1 MSGKII
7 TPWYIIKRILFYGA
21 LVLGSI
27 IFAYPLIFMFFGV
40 FKKLPEFY
48 YFPPKLLPD
57 QFILDNFI
65 KLFDQYKFGMY
76 YVNSIKVAVFQVVG
90 NLVIALTAGYGFAKF
105 NFKFKNFLF
114 MCLLMTTMV
123 PWVATIIPLYI
134 MSFKAGMVDTFAG
147 LALIGMAGAFDIFL
161 VRNFMSS
168 VPDSLLESA
177 RIDGAGEFKIFFRI
191 ALPLCKPILAV
202 LVIHKFLGSW
212 NAFQWPLLIVDSDRL
227 KTIPLI
233 IATFSSQYY
242 DAYDL
247 KMAACAITIIPV
259 LLIYICL
266 QKYFVKGISFSGIK
280 G

>member
-1 MSGKII
+1 
-7 TPWYIIKRILFYGA
+7 F
-21 LVLGSI
+21 
-27 IFAYPLIFMFFGV
+27 IF
-40 FKKLPEFY
+40 
-48 YFPPKLLPD
+48 
-57 QFILDNFI
+57 DNFI